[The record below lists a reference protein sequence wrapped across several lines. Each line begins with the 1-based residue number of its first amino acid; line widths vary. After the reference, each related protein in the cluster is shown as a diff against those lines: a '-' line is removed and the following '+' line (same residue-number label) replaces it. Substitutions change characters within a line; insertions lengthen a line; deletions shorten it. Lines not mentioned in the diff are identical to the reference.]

1 MNIIDFACLML
12 VITILI
18 IALIRNYINDKKK
31 IQNNTED
38 RKIIKKE
45 NKDFF
50 EKHYIIIWLVLVVI
64 LFFTV
69 ILRFGEI
76 PAYIG
81 VDEAGM
87 AYDAFCLAEY
97 GTDRYEN
104 SYPLYLTNF
113 GQGQSSLCAY

>member
-50 EKHYIIIWLVLVVI
+50 EALYNNLVSVGRYFVFHSYIEIWGNTSI
-64 LFFTV
+64 Y
-69 ILRFGEI
+69 R
-76 PAYIG
+76 
-81 VDEAGM
+81 
-87 AYDAFCLAEY
+87 C
-97 GTDRYEN
+97 
-104 SYPLYLTNF
+104 
-113 GQGQSSLCAY
+113 